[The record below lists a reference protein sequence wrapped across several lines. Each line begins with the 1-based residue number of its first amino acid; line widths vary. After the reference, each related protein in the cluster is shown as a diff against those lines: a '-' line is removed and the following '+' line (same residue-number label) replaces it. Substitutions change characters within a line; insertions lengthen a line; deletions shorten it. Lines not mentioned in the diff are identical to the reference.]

1 MYKYLF
7 NIFCFVFSHRCVY
20 MYKYMY
26 VFLDIRVHDWR
37 YCMFY
42 NTCTCEQ
49 ALYFS
54 QYVFF
59 FVQTVLLSFASA
71 ENTAYVQVDTCTS
84 YCNATMFQDCQCT
97 NNSTILECD
106 KTRWVGI
113 YLSMTVNDTGS
124 INASFPLS
132 YTLM

>member
-1 MYKYLF
+1 MF
-7 NIFCFVFSHRCVY
+7 FPTVVY
-20 MYKYMY
+20 TCTS
-26 VFLDIRVHDWR
+26 I
-37 YCMFY
+37 CMFSSIFVY
-42 NTCTCEQ
+42 TTDVIVCSIIHVRVNKHYIFHNMC
-49 ALYFS
+49 
-54 QYVFF
+54 FF

-97 NNSTILECD
+97 NNTILECN

-113 YLSMTVNDTGS
+113 YLSMTVNDTGP
-124 INASFPLS
+124 INTNFPLF